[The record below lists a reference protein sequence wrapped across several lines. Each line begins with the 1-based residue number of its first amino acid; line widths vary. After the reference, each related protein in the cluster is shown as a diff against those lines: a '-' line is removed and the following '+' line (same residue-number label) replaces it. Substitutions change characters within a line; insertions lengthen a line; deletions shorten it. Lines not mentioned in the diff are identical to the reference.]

1 MTERRL
7 SPRALIGGNA
17 WVCELDAKGGF
28 SDITQCRIVDI
39 SEGGAKLWCVR
50 SYHAGQVLAIVSQEL
65 YGLSMQP
72 LAAVVM
78 RNTNDGLYGVQF
90 LHVSQHVISEIKRL
104 VSELLIG
111 GNSHA
116 KSSS

>member
-7 SPRALIGGNA
+7 SPRALINGNA
-17 WVCELDAKGGF
+17 WVCVLNEKGGF

-39 SEGGAKLWCVR
+39 SEGGAKLRCEHQYR
-50 SYHAGQVLAIVSQEL
+50 PGQVLAIVSQEL

-78 RNTNDGLYGVQF
+78 RSANCGLYGVKF
-90 LHVSQHVISEIKRL
+90 LNVSQHVIAEIKRL

-111 GNSHA
+111 G
-116 KSSS
+116 SSNA